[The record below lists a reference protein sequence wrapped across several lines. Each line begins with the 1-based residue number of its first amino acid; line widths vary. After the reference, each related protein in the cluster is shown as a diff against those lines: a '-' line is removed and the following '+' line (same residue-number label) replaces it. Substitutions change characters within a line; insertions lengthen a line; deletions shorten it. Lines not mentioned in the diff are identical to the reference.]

1 MIGKLRG
8 FSNSK
13 LAGVLVGIII
23 IPFVFWGMGSVF
35 SGGNTN
41 NVAKINNEIISS
53 KDFINFV
60 NDSRLTNEIIKANL
74 DKNIIENILSELI
87 SEKLIEMEIKEL
99 NVKVSEEA
107 LANKIRSN
115 AILLDENNKFS
126 RVKYE
131 KFLLENNLTA
141 SSFENSLRKQEL
153 KKNLF
158 NYISGGIISPHF
170 LKNKIYISENKKIEL
185 EFLDLDL
192 VHDKTATDIEVEE
205 FIKNNQDLLKI
216 DFIDAAYTKITPQN
230 LVEIDEFND
239 EFFKKID
246 EIENN
251 ILNGSNLNEIS
262 KIYNLKLDKISNFV
276 LNDNSDEILE
286 EIYSKRNQDK
296 LQLIDKNDYYLIFE
310 ISNINKKIPNRS
322 NKDFIK
328 SVKKNVI
335 LKKKFEFNKEL
346 YEKIDDKLFNDDEF
360 IKISKDK
367 NNIKAITLKNLND
380 INFFDS
386 ESVELIYTLPNK
398 SFTLVTGETNKVYL
412 TKIKDIYYSNIDK
425 NNNNISE
432 YSTKSNNDII
442 NNIYTSYDLSLNTK
456 YNVKIF
462 NQTIERVKNY
472 FR

>member
-158 NYISGGIISPHF
+158 NYISGGIISPYF
-170 LKNKIYISENKKIEL
+170 LKNKLYISENKKIEL

-310 ISNINKKIPNRS
+310 ISNINKKIPNQS

-346 YEKIDDKLFNDDEF
+346 YEKIDEKLFNDDEF

-425 NNNNISE
+425 NDNNISE

>member
-346 YEKIDDKLFNDDEF
+346 YEKIDEKLFNDDEF

-412 TKIKDIYYSNIDK
+412 TKIKDIYYSKIDK
-425 NNNNISE
+425 NDNNISE

>member
-158 NYISGGIISPHF
+158 NYISGGIISPYF

-216 DFIDAAYTKITPQN
+216 DFIDAAYTRITPQN

-346 YEKIDDKLFNDDEF
+346 YEKIDEKLFNDDEF

-367 NNIKAITLKNLND
+367 NNIKAITLNNLND

-425 NNNNISE
+425 NDNNISE

>member
-158 NYISGGIISPHF
+158 NYISGGIISPYF

-296 LQLIDKNDYYLIFE
+296 LQLTDKNDYYLIFE

-367 NNIKAITLKNLND
+367 NNIKAITLNDLND

-425 NNNNISE
+425 NDNNISE
-432 YSTKSNNDII
+432 YSSKSNNDII

>member
-170 LKNKIYISENKKIEL
+170 LKNKLYISENKKIEL

-360 IKISKDK
+360 LKISKDK

-412 TKIKDIYYSNIDK
+412 TKIKDIYYSKIDK
-425 NNNNISE
+425 NDNNISE
-432 YSTKSNNDII
+432 YSSKSNNDII

>member
-346 YEKIDDKLFNDDEF
+346 YEKIDEKLFNDDEF

-367 NNIKAITLKNLND
+367 NNIKAITLNDLND

-425 NNNNISE
+425 NDNNISE

>member
-346 YEKIDDKLFNDDEF
+346 YEKIDEKLFNDDEF

-367 NNIKAITLKNLND
+367 NNIKAITLNDLND

-412 TKIKDIYYSNIDK
+412 TKIKEIHYSNIDK
-425 NNNNISE
+425 NDNNISE

>member
-346 YEKIDDKLFNDDEF
+346 YEKIDEKLFNDDEF

-412 TKIKDIYYSNIDK
+412 TKIKDIYYSKIDK
-425 NNNNISE
+425 NDNNISE
-432 YSTKSNNDII
+432 YSSKSNNDII

>member
-412 TKIKDIYYSNIDK
+412 TKIKDIYYSKIDK
-425 NNNNISE
+425 NDNNISE
-432 YSTKSNNDII
+432 YSSKSNNDII

>member
-158 NYISGGIISPHF
+158 NYISGGIISPYF
-170 LKNKIYISENKKIEL
+170 LKNKLYISENKKIEL

-192 VHDKTATDIEVEE
+192 VHDKTATDIEIEE

-276 LNDNSDEILE
+276 LNDNSGEILE

-412 TKIKDIYYSNIDK
+412 TKIKDIYYSKIDK
-425 NNNNISE
+425 NDNNISE
-432 YSTKSNNDII
+432 YSSKSNNDII

>member
-158 NYISGGIISPHF
+158 NYISGGIISPYF

-310 ISNINKKIPNRS
+310 ISNLKKKIPNFNDPYFLES
-322 NKDFIK
+322 L
-328 SVKKNVI
+328 KKNIV
-335 LKKKFEFNKEL
+335 LKKKFEFNKNIF
-346 YEKIDDKLFNDDEF
+346 EKIDEKKFNDDEF

-367 NNIKAITLKNLND
+367 KNIKSVTLESLND
-380 INFFDS
+380 NQVFDS
-386 ESVELIYTLPNK
+386 ESVNLIYTLPNK
-398 SFTLVTGETNKVYL
+398 SFTLVTGEKDKVYL
-412 TKIKDIYYSNIDK
+412 SRINSIYYSDIDK
-425 NNNNISE
+425 NADNIKE

-442 NNIYTSYDLSLNTK
+442 NDIYTSYDLSLNSK
-456 YNVKIF
+456 YKVKIF
-462 NQTIERVKNY
+462 NQTIDRVKNY